1 MAAAA
6 GRGAGLG
13 GEVEEDD
20 QEEDGGRHRVTQHVH
35 RDVGL
40 QHQAVRLG
48 DRPVHYDYYYVLSLF
63 QITTLRWRTHDVVG
77 GADQL
82 ARQQEGHARA
92 ETVEDLGDGGGRDA
106 LLGRE
111 PGAGDGEGRA
121 AHLYS
126 AVHYSV
132 YSTVHATHHDVG
144 HPVEDGADVAADG
157 EQGVAR
163 VVDVERHTSAHR
175 QRRQNMHKV

>member
-35 RDVGL
+35 RDVAL
-40 QHQAVRLG
+40 QHRAVGLG
-48 DRPVHYDYYYVLSLF
+48 DRAVHYDYYYVLSLF

-82 ARQQEGHARA
+82 AGQQEGHARA
-92 ETVEDLGDGGGRDA
+92 EAVEDLGDGGGRDA

-126 AVHYSV
+126 AVQYSIVCTMYNTVQTHY
-132 YSTVHATHHDVG
+132 
-144 HPVEDGADVAADG
+144 PP
-157 EQGVAR
+157 R
-163 VVDVERHTSAHR
+163 CWTSR
-175 QRRQNMHKV
+175 

>member
-20 QEEDGGRHRVTQHVH
+20 EEEEAGRHRVTQHVH
-35 RDVGL
+35 RDVRL
-40 QHQAVRLG
+40 QHRAVRLG
-48 DRPVHYDYYYVLSLF
+48 DRAVHCGYYILIMPLF
-63 QITTLRWRTHDVVG
+63 QISHLRCRTHDVVG

-82 ARQQEGHARA
+82 AGQQEGHAGA
-92 ETVEDLGDGGGRDA
+92 EAVEDLGDGGGRDA

-121 AHLYS
+121 AHLYCTLQ
-126 AVHYSV
+126 YSV
-132 YSTVHATHHDVG
+132 YSTVQCTLPTTMLDI
-144 HPVEDGADVAADG
+144 PLRM
-157 EQGVAR
+157 EQTWQLMVNREWPG
-163 VVDVERHTSAHR
+163 SW
-175 QRRQNMHKV
+175 M